1 MTSFDVIIV
10 GGGAS
15 GLMCAMTA
23 GQRGRR
29 VLVLEGSNKIG
40 KKILMSGGGRC
51 NFTNRLVEP
60 ANFLSANP
68 HFCISAL
75 DRYTSWD
82 FIALVEKHGIAYH
95 ERRHGQLFCD
105 DSAKDILA
113 MLVAECAQ
121 VGVRILTQ
129 CTVRAIQEPVGGDAM
144 SGKAARDDPTRAR
157 FRLDTDQGE
166 FSAASLV
173 VATGGLSI
181 PKMGASGFGYDIAR
195 QFGHS
200 VLPTRAGLVP
210 FTFSDGF
217 KAISERLSGLA
228 VETALSVPEAC
239 FSENILFTHRGLSG
253 PAALQL
259 SNYWHLGAPI
269 RIDLFPGESA
279 QDWLRLRKKAQSRSL
294 LRTLLGDRL
303 ARGLVLELQSLFW
316 PAWAETAIA
325 DIPDAALNQLAD
337 DLQAWTVKPSGTEG
351 YRTAEVTL
359 GGVDTHELSSR
370 TLESKRQPGLYFIG
384 EVVDVTGWLGGFNF
398 QWAWSSGHAA
408 GQFV

>member
-1 MTSFDVIIV
+1 MTSFDVIVV

-29 VLVLEGSNKIG
+29 VLILEGSNKIG

-75 DRYTSWD
+75 DRYTPWD

-95 ERRHGQLFCD
+95 ERRHGQLFCN

-121 VGVRILTQ
+121 VGVRILAQ
-129 CTVRAIQEPVGGDAM
+129 CTVHAVQTPVDG
-144 SGKAARDDPTRAR
+144 DDPARAR

-195 QFGHS
+195 QFGHT

-228 VETALSVPEAC
+228 VEAALSVPEAC
-239 FSENILFTHRGLSG
+239 FRENILFTHRGLSG

-259 SNYWHLGAPI
+259 SNYWRLGAPI

-279 QDWLRLRKKAQSRSL
+279 QDWLRLRKKAQPRSL
-294 LRTLLGDRL
+294 LRTLLGERL

-325 DIPDAALNQLAD
+325 DIPDAALAQLAD

-359 GGVDTHELSSR
+359 GGVDTRELSSR

>member
-1 MTSFDVIIV
+1 
-10 GGGAS
+10 
-15 GLMCAMTA
+15 MCAMTA

-29 VLVLEGSNKIG
+29 VLILEGSNKIG

-75 DRYTSWD
+75 GRYTPWD

-121 VGVRILTQ
+121 VGVRIHTQ
-129 CTVRAIQEPVGGDAM
+129 CTVRAIQAPVGGDAM
-144 SGKAARDDPTRAR
+144 SGKAASDDPARAR

-195 QFGHS
+195 QFGHT

-228 VETALSVPEAC
+228 LEAALS
-239 FSENILFTHRGLSG
+239 
-253 PAALQL
+253 
-259 SNYWHLGAPI
+259 
-269 RIDLFPGESA
+269 
-279 QDWLRLRKKAQSRSL
+279 
-294 LRTLLGDRL
+294 
-303 ARGLVLELQSLFW
+303 
-316 PAWAETAIA
+316 
-325 DIPDAALNQLAD
+325 
-337 DLQAWTVKPSGTEG
+337 
-351 YRTAEVTL
+351 
-359 GGVDTHELSSR
+359 
-370 TLESKRQPGLYFIG
+370 
-384 EVVDVTGWLGGFNF
+384 
-398 QWAWSSGHAA
+398 
-408 GQFV
+408 

>member
-1 MTSFDVIIV
+1 MTPFDVIVV

-29 VLVLEGSNKIG
+29 VLILEGGNKIG

-75 DRYTSWD
+75 DRYTPWD

-113 MLVAECAQ
+113 MLVAECTQA
-121 VGVRILTQ
+121 GVHIRTH
-129 CTVRAIQEPVGGDAM
+129 CTVRAIHAPVGGETLA
-144 SGKAARDDPTRAR
+144 GNAAGDDPVGAR
-157 FRLDTDQGE
+157 FHLDTDQGE

-195 QFGHS
+195 QFGHA

-217 KAISERLSGLA
+217 KAVSERLSGLA
-228 VETALSVPEAC
+228 VEAALSVPEIS
-239 FSENILFTHRGLSG
+239 FRENILFTHRGLSG

-259 SNYWHLGAPI
+259 SNYWPLGAPI
-269 RIDLFPGESA
+269 RIDLFPGESL
-279 QDWLRLRKKAQSRSL
+279 QNWLKMRKKTQPRSL
-294 LRTLLGDRL
+294 LRTLLGERL

-325 DIPDAALNQLAD
+325 GIPDAALARLAD

-359 GGVDTHELSSR
+359 GGVDTRELSSR
-370 TLESKRQPGLYFIG
+370 TLESQLQPGLYFIG

-408 GQFV
+408 GLFA

>member
-1 MTSFDVIIV
+1 LTSFDVIVV

-23 GQRGRR
+23 GQRDRR
-29 VLVLEGSNKIG
+29 VLILEGSNKIG

-113 MLVAECAQ
+113 MLAAECAQ
-121 VGVRILTQ
+121 VGVRIHAQ
-129 CTVRAIQEPVGGDAM
+129 CMVRAVQAPIGGD
-144 SGKAARDDPTRAR
+144 DPARAR

-166 FSAASLV
+166 FSATSLV
-173 VATGGLSI
+173 IATGGLSI

-195 QFGHS
+195 QFGHT

-210 FTFSDGF
+210 FTFSNGF
-217 KAISERLSGLA
+217 KAIGERLSGLA
-228 VETALSVPEAC
+228 VEASLSVPEAC
-239 FSENILFTHRGLSG
+239 FRENILFTHRGLSG

-259 SNYWHLGAPI
+259 SNYWTLGAPI
-269 RIDLFPGESA
+269 RIDLFPGESV
-279 QDWLRLRKKAQSRSL
+279 QDWLKMQKKARPRLL
-294 LRTLLGDRL
+294 LRTLLGERL
-303 ARGLVLELQSLFW
+303 ARGLLLELQSLFW

-325 DIPDAALNQLAD
+325 DIPDAALVQLAD

-359 GGVDTHELSSR
+359 GGVDTRELSSR
-370 TLESKRQPGLYFIG
+370 TMESKRQPGLYFIG
-384 EVVDVTGWLGGFNF
+384 EVVDVTGWLGGFNL

-408 GQFV
+408 GQFA